1 MLIMVLS
8 AAAGTVLAL
17 LRFPVFSLLPVV
29 VLFAAGAAVT
39 GILTEAPT
47 ETIALEVIGSIA
59 APQFAYLGVS
69 FAVEFIRSSRCVS
82 DLRAAIGRHFSAE
95 HHVWPFGSPRRRD

>member
-39 GILTEAPT
+39 GKSYR
-47 ETIALEVIGSIA
+47 GSYRDDC
-59 APQFAYLGVS
+59 P
-69 FAVEFIRSSRCVS
+69 RSDRI
-82 DLRAAIGRHFSAE
+82 DRGAAICI
-95 HHVWPFGSPRRRD
+95 PRGQLRCRVHPLVKMRI